1 MTLKSVHMMNLAEQ
15 SELDSQCPERK
26 VGASIEFF
34 TAVGGRVIGMACNRP
49 NADESNSNHAEAIL
63 IQYVESMGLSLSG
76 AVLYVTCRPC
86 ARCTDMLVG
95 KGLKAIY
102 YRDTQPAM
110 EHLKKLR
117 DDGVHLNGWWI
128 KGQLP
133 VPLEQVQQTWA
144 ARWQES
150 GDEESFF

>member
-1 MTLKSVHMMNLAEQ
+1 MNHVEMMRLAESVALQ
-15 SELDSQCPERK
+15 SPCADRK
-26 VGASIEFF
+26 VAATIVRAGQTQPES
-34 TAVGGRVIGMACNRP
+34 ACNTI
-49 NADESNSNHAEAIL
+49 ALDDSNDHHAEARL
-63 IQYVESMGLSLSG
+63 ISWALAMFGTVEG
-76 AVLYVTCRPC
+76 ATLYTTCRPC

-110 EHLKKLR
+110 EHLQKLR

-133 VPLEQVQQTWA
+133 APLEQVQQTWA
-144 ARWQES
+144 DRWQEVV
-150 GDEESFF
+150 

>member
-1 MTLKSVHMMNLAEQ
+1 MNHIEMMRLAERVTQ
-15 SELDSQCPERK
+15 NSDCADRK
-26 VGASIEFF
+26 VGAIIALAEGGAISASN
-34 TAVGGRVIGMACNRP
+34 TAAWDDTN
-49 NADESNSNHAEAIL
+49 DNHAESKL
-63 IQYVESMGLSLSG
+63 IVMVELMRKSLEG
-76 AVLYVTCRPC
+76 ATLYTTCRPC

-110 EHLKKLR
+110 EHLQKLR

-133 VPLEQVQQTWA
+133 APLEQVQQTWA
-144 ARWQES
+144 ERWQ
-150 GDEESFF
+150 

>member
-1 MTLKSVHMMNLAEQ
+1 MGHIEMMHLAERITQ
-15 SELDSQCPERK
+15 NSDCADRK
-26 VGASIEFF
+26 VGAVVVLAEGGAISASN
-34 TAVGGRVIGMACNRP
+34 TAAWDDTN
-49 NADESNSNHAEAIL
+49 DNHAESKL
-63 IQYVESMGLSLSG
+63 IVMVELMRKSLEG
-76 AVLYVTCRPC
+76 ATLYTTCRPC

-110 EHLKKLR
+110 EHLQKLR

-133 VPLEQVQQTWA
+133 APLEQVQQTWA
-144 ARWQES
+144 ERWQ
-150 GDEESFF
+150 

>member
-1 MTLKSVHMMNLAEQ
+1 MGHIEMMHLAERVTQ
-15 SELDSQCPERK
+15 NSDCADRK
-26 VGASIEFF
+26 VGAVVVLAEGGAICASN
-34 TAVGGRVIGMACNRP
+34 TAAWDDTN
-49 NADESNSNHAEAIL
+49 DNHAESKL
-63 IQYVESMGLSLSG
+63 IVMVELMRKSLEC
-76 AVLYVTCRPC
+76 ATLYTTCRPC

-110 EHLKKLR
+110 EHLQKLR
-117 DDGVHLNGWWI
+117 DDGVYLNGWWI

-144 ARWQES
+144 ARWQEVV
-150 GDEESFF
+150 